1 MSFNVSVKP
10 SGHAF
15 TMEAGETVLDAALR
29 HGYAFP
35 YGCRNGSCGACKGI
49 VLEGRVDYGVFE
61 HKALSAA
68 EIAAGKALLCQA
80 TPLADLT
87 VEVQEVSSVKGIV
100 VKILPARVAKIEQ
113 LAHDV
118 ARVYLKLPGNERLQ
132 FLAGQYLDI
141 LLPGARRRSFSI
153 ANAPHDDEFIEL
165 HIRQIEGGR
174 FTGEIFSNLKE
185 KAILRLQGPLGSF
198 YLREDS
204 DRPILF
210 AAGGTG
216 FGPIKGIIEH
226 AFALGTSRPMHLF
239 WGARTRSDLY
249 LHELVQCWTGEH
261 AGFTYTP
268 VLSQPGAE
276 DRWAGRR
283 GYVQDAIAH
292 DFPDLSGHDLYAS
305 GPPGMVEAVHRA
317 GIEHGLKPEN
327 FYADP
332 FEFSKDIPVVVEQE
346 LGS

>member
-1 MSFNVSVKP
+1 MSFNVLVKP
-10 SGHAF
+10 SDHAF
-15 TMEAGETVLDAALR
+15 SMEAGETVLSAALR
-29 HGYAFP
+29 HGFTFP

-68 EIAAGKALLCQA
+68 EIAAGRALFCQA

-87 VEVQEVSSVKGIV
+87 VEVQEVSSVKGIM

-118 ARVYLKLPGNERLQ
+118 ARIYLKLPGNERLQ

-141 LLPGARRRSFSI
+141 LLPGGRRRSFSI
-153 ANAPHDDEFIEL
+153 ANAPYDDEFIEL

-204 DRPILF
+204 DRPIIF

-226 AFALGTSRPMHLF
+226 AFALGTRRPIRLY
-239 WGARTRSDLY
+239 WGARARSDLY
-249 LHELVQCWTGEH
+249 LHPLVQRWTEQRPH
-261 AGFTYTP
+261 FSYTP
-268 VLSQPGAE
+268 VLSQPAE
-276 DRWAGRR
+276 EDCWLGRC
-283 GYVQDAIAH
+283 GYVADAMAH
-292 DFPDLSGHDLYAS
+292 DFPDLSGYDLYAS

-317 GIEHGLKPEN
+317 AIERGLTAGN
-327 FYADP
+327 FYSDP
-332 FEFSKDIPVVVEQE
+332 FEFSKDVSAEE
-346 LGS
+346 LGP

>member
-1 MSFNVSVKP
+1 
-10 SGHAF
+10 
-15 TMEAGETVLDAALR
+15 MEADETVLDAALR
-29 HGYAFP
+29 HGYVFP
-35 YGCRNGSCGACKGI
+35 YGCRNGSCGTCKGI
-49 VLEGRVDYGVFE
+49 LLEGRVDYGVFE

-68 EIAAGKALLCQA
+68 EIAAGRALFCQA

-141 LLPGARRRSFSI
+141 LLPGGRRRSFSI

-204 DRPILF
+204 DRPIIF

-226 AFALGTSRPMHLF
+226 AFALGTSRPMHLY
-239 WGARTRSDLY
+239 WGARARSDLY
-249 LHELVQCWTGEH
+249 LHELARRWTEEH
-261 AGFTYTP
+261 ASFTYTP
-268 VLSQPGAE
+268 VLSQPME
-276 DRWAGRR
+276 KDRWQGRR
-283 GYVQDAIAH
+283 GYVQDAIVH
-292 DFPDLSGHDLYAS
+292 DFPDLSGYDLYAS
-305 GPPGMVEAVHRA
+305 GPPVMVEAVHRA
-317 GIEHGLKPEN
+317 GIGHGLKPEN

-332 FEFSKDIPVVVEQE
+332 FEFSKDAPPAQFPRQDV
-346 LGS
+346 L